1 MENTIVGII
10 FALIAFIVVVIL
22 IIVYNKIVSY
32 KQSVQSAQ
40 SSIDVEMK
48 KRSNLIPQLINTVKG
63 FVQHEDEIM
72 KNITALRANAS
83 SGVSKLFSAVAENYP
98 VLRSSKNFLELQYA
112 LEDVEK
118 NIAASRHIYNS
129 NVDYYN
135 SLINSFPAL
144 LFGFSK
150 MQYLEFSDD
159 FNVIEVPTNF
169 K

>member
-1 MENTIVGII
+1 MEHTIASII
-10 FALIAFIVVVIL
+10 FTFIAFIVVVMFIMT
-22 IIVYNKIVSY
+22 YNKIVSY
-32 KQSVQSAQ
+32 KQSVDSAK

-48 KRSNLIPQLINTVKG
+48 KRSNLIPQMINTVKG
-63 FVQHEDEIM
+63 FVKHEDDIM
-72 KNITALRANAS
+72 KQITALRADAS
-83 SGVSKLFSAVAENYP
+83 SEVSKLFSAVAENYP
-98 VLRSSKNFLELQYA
+98 ELRSSKNFLELQYA

-144 LFGFSK
+144 LFGFSEMK
-150 MQYLEFSDD
+150 YLEFSDD
-159 FNVIEVPTNF
+159 LDIVEVPTSF